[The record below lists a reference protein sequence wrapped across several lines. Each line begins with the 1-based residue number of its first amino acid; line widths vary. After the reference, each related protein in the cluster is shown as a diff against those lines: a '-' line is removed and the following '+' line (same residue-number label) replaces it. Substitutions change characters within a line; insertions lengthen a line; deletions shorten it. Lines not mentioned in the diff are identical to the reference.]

1 MPLQKTTFN
10 PGINREGTAYDNEG
24 GWFDCNL
31 IRFRAGRPEKFGGW
45 GKLLNATY
53 QGTARALHN
62 FISLAG
68 TKYLGVGAHFKYY
81 IVENNSS
88 FSDIT
93 PIRNTTS
100 ANEITFSALNKLSF
114 SSKSDGNLTVGET
127 LTGGSSSATAVLI
140 QQDNDSSEILVKLTS
155 ASGNFTSGETLTGGS
170 SSNTVVL
177 SSTASLSSK
186 VAITDTSHG
195 AILNDFVTFS
205 GAISLGGNITA
216 AVLNQEYQVA
226 KIVDGN
232 TYLINAVDTSGSAV
246 TASASDTGT
255 GQGTVIGNYQINVGE
270 DVYIASTGWGANSW
284 GAGGWGSTTPIS
296 AANQLRIYTHDN
308 YGEDLIFNVRAG
320 GVYRWVENNGT
331 GTRATALSD
340 ATGAN
345 QVPTAALQVLTSETD
360 RHLIVLGADPLNT
373 SNVRTGTVDPMLIA
387 FSDQE
392 NPLDFETRTTNSAGE
407 LRLSSGSLIIGAV
420 KSRQE
425 IVIFTDTSVYSMQFI
440 GPPFTFGLNL
450 INESTGLIGPK
461 AAVTGPNGV
470 YYMSYDAF
478 YLYNGSVQQLPCS
491 VRNYVFSDINQGQAY
506 KINAFTNNK
515 HSEVGWF
522 YPSASASEVD
532 RYVIYNYLEKVW
544 YYGQL
549 SRTAWLDSNI
559 ESYPQAVSGGY
570 LYEQEKGFDNDGS
583 EMTGV
588 FIESSDFDLGD
599 GDSFA
604 FLRRLIP
611 DVKFLDDDS
620 SSNVN
625 IVTKTRNFPG
635 DSLTT
640 DNTATVTPSTQ
651 QEHMRARGRQA
662 AVRIASNDG
671 DSGNVGVGW
680 RLGALRYD
688 IRPDGK
694 K

>member
-1 MPLQKTTFN
+1 MPLQKNTFV

-45 GKLLNATY
+45 GKILSATY

-68 TKYLGVGAHFKYY
+68 TKYLGIGTHFKYY
-81 IVENNSS
+81 IVENNDA
-88 FSDIT
+88 FNDIT
-93 PIRNTTS
+93 PIR
-100 ANEITFSALNKLSF
+100 K
-114 SSKSDGNLTVGET
+114 TVGA
-127 LTGGSSSATAVLI
+127 G
-140 QQDNDSSEILVKLTS
+140 Q
-155 ASGNFTSGETLTGGS
+155 
-170 SSNTVVL
+170 
-177 SSTASLSSK
+177 
-186 VAITDTSHG
+186 TDTTATTFAKVGNDDATITVTNNSHG
-195 AILNDFVTFS
+195 AVQNDFVTFS
-205 GAISLGGNITA
+205 GAASLGGNITA
-216 AVLNQEYQVA
+216 AVLNQEYQIATVT
-226 KIVDGN
+226 DGN
-232 TYLINAVDTSGSAV
+232 TYTIEAKDTSGNTVLANS
-246 TASASDTGT
+246 SDSGT
-255 GQGTVIGNYQINVGE
+255 GGGSVVSTYQINTGL
-270 DVYIASTGWGANSW
+270 DVFVSSTGWGANSW
-284 GAGGWGSTTPIS
+284 GSSGWGSTTPLS
-296 AANQLRIYTHDN
+296 DTNQLRIWTHDN
-308 YGEDLIFNVRAG
+308 YGEDLILNVRGG

-331 GTRATALSD
+331 STRASLLSS

-345 QVPTAALQVLTSETD
+345 QVPTAALQVLTSEVD

-373 SNVRTGTVDPMLIA
+373 SNVRTGTLDPMLVA

-392 NPLDFETRTTNSAGE
+392 NPLDFETKATNSAGE
-407 LRLSSGSLIIGAV
+407 LRLSSGSLIVGAV

-425 IVIFTDTSVYSMQFI
+425 TVIFTDTSVYSMQFI

-461 AAVTGPNGV
+461 AAVTAPNGV
-470 YYMSYDAF
+470 YYMSYDSF
-478 YLYNGSVQQLPCS
+478 YIYNGSVQQIPCT
-491 VRNYVFSDINQGQAY
+491 VRNYVFSDINQAQAY

-522 YPSASASEVD
+522 YPSASSTEID
-532 RYVIYNYLEKVW
+532 RYVIYNYAESVW

-570 LYEQEKGFDNDGS
+570 LYEHEKGFDNDGA

-588 FIESSDFDLGD
+588 FIESSDFDIGD

-604 FLRRLIP
+604 FLRRVIP
-611 DVKFLDDDS
+611 DIKFLDDDA

-635 DSLTT
+635 DSLST
-640 DNTATVTPSTQ
+640 DNTSVITPSTQ
-651 QEHMRARGRQA
+651 QSHLRARGRQA
-662 AVRIASNDG
+662 VVRISSNDG

-680 RLGALRYD
+680 RLGAIRYD
-688 IRPDGK
+688 IRPDGRR
-694 K
+694 